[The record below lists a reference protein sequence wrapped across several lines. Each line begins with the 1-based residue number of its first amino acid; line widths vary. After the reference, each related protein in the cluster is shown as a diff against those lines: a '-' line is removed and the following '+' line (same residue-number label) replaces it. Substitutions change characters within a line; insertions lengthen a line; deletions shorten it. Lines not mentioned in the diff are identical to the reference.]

1 MDIIVTGKSFNKDNI
16 MIKYSKI
23 NQKIIYNIDKITV
36 LGIPLRLKTYTILND
51 SDKKLILK
59 INDKNDLILLQK
71 INKFFF
77 LKYGKNYKSFIKDN
91 ILKIRKNDLNLIK
104 NNESIYISINNI
116 KKKGIYYTINT
127 FII

>member
-36 LGIPLRLKTYTILND
+36 LGIPLKLKTYTILND

-59 INDKNDLILLQK
+59 INDNNDLILLQK

-91 ILKIRKNDLNLIK
+91 ILKIRKNDLNLI
-104 NNESIYISINNI
+104 NNNDIIYISINNI
-116 KKKGIYYTINT
+116 KKKGNYYTINT

>member
-23 NQKIIYNIDKITV
+23 NQKIIYNIDKITI
-36 LGIPLRLKTYTILND
+36 LGIPLKLNTYTILND
-51 SDKKLILK
+51 TEKTLIIK
-59 INDKNDLILLQK
+59 INDNNDLILLKK

-91 ILKIRKNDLNLIK
+91 TLKIRKNDLNLID
-104 NNESIYISINNI
+104 NNENIYISINNI
-116 KKKGIYYTINT
+116 KKKGNYYTINT

>member
-23 NQKIIYNIDKITV
+23 NQKIIYNIDKITI
-36 LGIPLRLKTYTILND
+36 LGIPIQLKNYTILNEC
-51 SDKKLILK
+51 DKKLFLK
-59 INDKNDLILLQK
+59 INDNNNLILLKK

-77 LKYGKNYKSFIKDN
+77 LKYGKHYKSFIKDN
-91 ILKIRKNDLNLIK
+91 ILKIRKNDLNLI
-104 NNESIYISINNI
+104 NNENIYISINNI
-116 KKKGIYYTINT
+116 KKKGNYYTINT

>member
-1 MDIIVTGKSFNKDNI
+1 MDIIVTGTSFNKDNI

-23 NQKIIYNIDKITV
+23 NQKIIYNIDKISI
-36 LGIPLRLKTYTILND
+36 LGIPLQLKNFNILND

-59 INDKNDLILLQK
+59 INDNNDIILLKK
-71 INKFFF
+71 INEFFF
-77 LKYGKNYKSFIKDN
+77 LKYKKNYKSFIKDN

-104 NNESIYISINNI
+104 DNESIYISINNI
-116 KKKGIYYTINT
+116 KKKGNYYTINI

>member
-36 LGIPLRLKTYTILND
+36 LGIPLKLKTYTILND

-59 INDKNDLILLQK
+59 INDNNDLILLQK
-71 INKFFF
+71 INNFFF
-77 LKYGKNYKSFIKDN
+77 LKYLKNYKSFIKDN
-91 ILKIRKNDLNLIK
+91 ILKIRKNDLNLI
-104 NNESIYISINNI
+104 NNNDIIYISINNI
-116 KKKGIYYTINT
+116 KKKGNYYTINT

>member
-16 MIKYSKI
+16 MIKHSKI
-23 NQKIIYNIDKITV
+23 NQKIIYNIDKISI
-36 LGIPLRLKTYTILND
+36 LGIPLQLKNFYILND

-59 INDKNDLILLQK
+59 INDNDNITLLKK
-71 INKFFF
+71 INEFFY
-77 LKYGKNYKSFIKDN
+77 LKYKKNYKSFIKDN

-104 NNESIYISINNI
+104 DNEIIYISINNI
-116 KKKGIYYTINT
+116 KKKGNYYTINT